1 MARNSQI
8 ASIKALIG
16 KIMKPIAST
25 LVSTYATKSELSDLE
40 DELGSSVIVD
50 VPVHIDEN
58 DDEMLVIEDSAEAYI
73 DDEILVFGEEDVVTT

>member
-1 MARNSQI
+1 
-8 ASIKALIG
+8 
-16 KIMKPIAST
+16 MKPIAST
-25 LVSTYATKSELSDLE
+25 LVSTYATKRELSDLE

-58 DDEMLVIEDSAEAYI
+58 DDEMLVIDESAEAYI

>member
-25 LVSTYATKSELSDLE
+25 LVSTYATKRELSDLE

-58 DDEMLVIEDSAEAYI
+58 DDEMLVIDESAEAYI

>member
-1 MARNSQI
+1 MARNSQK
-8 ASIKALIG
+8 ASITALIA

-25 LVSTYATKSELSDLE
+25 LVSTYATKNELSDLE

-58 DDEMLVIEDSAEAYI
+58 DDEMLVIDESAEAYI
-73 DDEILVFGEEDVVTT
+73 DDEILVFGEEVEETT